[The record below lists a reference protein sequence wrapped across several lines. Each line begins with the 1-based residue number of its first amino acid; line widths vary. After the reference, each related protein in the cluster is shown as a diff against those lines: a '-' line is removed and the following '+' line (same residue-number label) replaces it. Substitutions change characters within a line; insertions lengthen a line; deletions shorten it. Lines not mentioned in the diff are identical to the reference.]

1 MAKSNNTKKQ
11 NTATQNDEFTVQKV
25 VGSIMTNNV
34 GLSKEEYDE
43 MLKKIGVNFEGEDKA
58 TDKERL
64 ERIQANYYGTTI
76 NMLFSLIRQINALQE
91 EVEVWRSLLKAICEK
106 NGIDVSKLKTSTDI
120 INEAAAKYIQ
130 QRTKKV
136 VNK

>member
-11 NTATQNDEFTVQKV
+11 NTATQNDEFTIQKV

-34 GLSKEEYDE
+34 GLSKEEYDA
-43 MLKKIGVNFEGEDKA
+43 MLKKIGINFEGEDKA

-64 ERIQANYYGTTI
+64 ERIQSNYYGTTI